1 MKTEDAAYVREHNP
15 FISMKNI
22 NTNATRC
29 ANIVNA
35 DQFEADLASNSLP
48 QFSYYVP
55 DRFNDAHNT
64 NLTYAM
70 SWFQPWFDEKL
81 QNVNFTNTLSLIV
94 FDESDHDEGDTGPN
108 HIYASLIGSS
118 VTSGAH
124 EDTTPYTH
132 YSLVKTIEENWG
144 LGTLGRN
151 DVDAVPFS
159 KFFKQ

>member
-70 SWFQPWFDEKL
+70 SWFQPWFGDL
-81 QNVNFTNTLSLIV
+81 MAGLTFSSLS
-94 FDESDHDEGDTGPN
+94 SD
-108 HIYASLIGSS
+108 L
-118 VTSGAH
+118 
-124 EDTTPYTH
+124 
-132 YSLVKTIEENWG
+132 
-144 LGTLGRN
+144 
-151 DVDAVPFS
+151 
-159 KFFKQ
+159 